1 MKVHRYLN
9 LKTYTNLKTKSVSIF
24 VTILLVVCMI
34 PQPISQQISQAD
46 AQQPTIRVIND
57 EGIDE
62 NSDGFL
68 DLLKI
73 NAEFSLPEGNYTVA
87 SELHSV
93 STPSL
98 VYFITKI
105 SQRHV
110 YFDGKDNGLE
120 EYSFIFNGTIIYNSA
135 HDGPYLV
142 KIVLIS
148 EDSDFQV
155 ETSYTTK
162 SYSYNSFSPSH
173 AQPLRPE
180 HIPEATFGDDS
191 ITIRNK
197 VFVVNLNRTM
207 PEITYYYA
215 SDNGTTGKFVMKYTK
230 VHAFQDKNKNLVF
243 DNDESL
249 AHANVRFQKWHIG
262 NINIARDLAKGD
274 YIEFDMA
281 SSLDFLDKNFLKVC
295 EIGIKFHY
303 FIATG
308 NTTVTYGNYTIT
320 GGVEMKI
327 DIIFTISEPDKLT
340 SLGANYIALEH
351 VLSDEKSMHNYRI
364 YERSGIRTIESKTR
378 EPMRKF
384 DISESNSQ
392 VCKLVNSSNIEH
404 AFYSWLSHA
413 YVEGVSDNA
422 NVTASYAVDKDF
434 YLYLCYP
441 FSSNTTEIVHDPSV
455 GVIESNQPYV
465 SALNEIK
472 KSVEKIVHQPIL
484 YTVSSACAIL
494 TIFVT
499 MWFRKRR
506 ENLQ

>member
-1 MKVHRYLN
+1 MNLKHLN
-9 LKTYTNLKTKSVSIF
+9 LKSKSIYISLSIF
-24 VTILLVVCMI
+24 VGFILLFYLI
-34 PQPISQQISQAD
+34 PSLNTYHSC

-68 DLLKI
+68 DILKI
-73 NAEFSLPEGNYTVA
+73 NAEFSIPRGNYTVA

-98 VYFITKI
+98 IYFITKT

-110 YFDGKDNGLE
+110 FFDGKDNGLDNGLE
-120 EYSFIFNGTIIYNSA
+120 LYSFVFNGSIIYNSA

-148 EDSDFQV
+148 EDSDFQA
-155 ETSYTTK
+155 EASYTTQA
-162 SYSYNSFSPSH
+162 YSYNSFSPSH
-173 AQPLRPE
+173 AQPLNPE
-180 HIPEATFGDDS
+180 HVPEATFGDDS

-197 VFVVNLNRTM
+197 VFVVNLNRTF

-215 SDNGTTGKFVMKYTK
+215 SDNGTTGKFNMKYTK
-230 VHAFQDKNKNLVF
+230 VHAFQDKNNNLAF
-243 DNDESL
+243 DNDESI
-249 AHANVRFQKWHIG
+249 AQANIRLHKWLIG

-281 SSLDFLDKNFLKVC
+281 SSLDLLDKNFIKVC

-308 NTTVTYGNYTIT
+308 NTTAIYGSYTIT
-320 GGVEMKI
+320 GGDEMKI
-327 DIIFTISEPDKLT
+327 DIVFSIPEPEKLT
-340 SLGANYIALEH
+340 SLGVNSIALEH
-351 VLSDEKSMHNYRI
+351 VLSDEKGMHDYRI
-364 YERSGIRTIESKTR
+364 YERTGIRTIESNSR
-378 EPMRKF
+378 EPLRKL
-384 DISESNSQ
+384 DSLENNSQ
-392 VCKLVNSSNIEH
+392 ICKLVNSSNIEH
-404 AFYSWLSHA
+404 GFYSWLSHA

-422 NVTASYAVDKDF
+422 NVTASYAVDKDL

-441 FSSNTTEIVHDPSV
+441 FSANTTEIVHDPSV
-455 GVIESNQPYV
+455 GVIESNQPYLN
-465 SALNEIK
+465 ALNEVK
-472 KSVEKIVHQPIL
+472 NTVDKIVHQPIL
-484 YTVSSACAIL
+484 YTLSALCAIS

-499 MWFRKRR
+499 MWIRKK
-506 ENLQ
+506 NP